1 MAVSSGIPENAKR
14 NQGGLA
20 FLGWIVLILI
30 LVAGAYFRFIGLN
43 WDESQHLHPDE
54 RFLTMVEAS
63 LTPVKS
69 LGDYFNTDQSTLNP
83 NNVGYGFFVYGTVPI
98 FIVRYVAQAL
108 GQTGYD
114 QVFLV
119 GRAASGV
126 ADLLAV
132 VLVYLAA
139 QGLFRRRWLSVISAG
154 FYAFAVLPI
163 QLSHFFAVDTFANTF
178 ALAALC
184 FAVVI
189 LKSRSLN
196 DPDESETPQKGW
208 DWVTRDGK
216 SSIPYL
222 LFGLFYGLAL
232 ASKINIAPMAVLLP
246 GAAAVAWSRLSP
258 GGRIRQWPVIA
269 RNLVL
274 AGFVAFLI
282 FRIGQPYAFQGP
294 GILGIAPNQKWID
307 NIKGLLVQS
316 NGNSDSP
323 PELQWARRPASFA
336 WTNMV
341 EWGLGLP
348 LGLLATIGLFWM
360 GWRILRGRWREYGLL
375 WFWTVAYFLWQG
387 LSFTRTM
394 RYELPIYPLIMIMAA
409 WLLQELWG
417 SRMRWMD
424 AITNKI
430 SVVPWGKIVSIA
442 LAVGTLAATF
452 AWAFAFTRIYTRP
465 ITRVEASRWIYQNV
479 PAPINLQM
487 HSDQGEASSL
497 PLSYPTD
504 AVVRPDNGVELPFTS
519 QEDGA
524 VSAVQLNKFSL
535 SVGTAGQVQLQVVLN
550 SLDEGDQMI
559 AGGTLAFQSNMQDQP
574 AEISFDHLAMLKKG
588 QRYTLKIDLS
598 GENSMLILTDGL
610 QLKVSENYHPIKLG
624 PQNPV
629 IQPGKPFSA
638 SFFSQYPG
646 QLSQLALPLKVSQS
660 AAPNQTP
667 VSVTLIESG
676 AVLVANVNKI
686 IDISPGMSVP
696 VIQFDPPVD
705 INPGVGYVL
714 TIEAINSTAPIQ
726 IQGQLQLNLLDGERN
741 LSLPA
746 PVHLIRPDAPFL
758 TPFTARNSGILTGVL
773 LARAAQQVP
782 STGGTDTLTATITD
796 SLSGQVLAAAQV
808 TTDLFPA
815 NDPRGS
821 QVQFTFDPPLPVRQT
836 QTYFLQL
843 TTDQGAVAL
852 RGSAPANESSWDD
865 GLPLRVDGMDGYS
878 GFYQG
883 DLNFEMYWNDDAAKL
898 ERFTTILDQA
908 DYIFISSNRQWGTTT
923 RVQERYPLT
932 TEYYRDLMGC
942 PADQSIID
950 CYSIAQVG
958 MYQGKLGFDLVKVF
972 QSEPALGGWQFNTQ
986 FAEEAFT
993 VYDHPK
999 VMIFQKR
1006 ADYSSQNVRN
1016 LLGAVDLSKV
1026 VQVTPRQAGVPGNL
1040 MLPSE
1045 KLGQQQEGGTWSEL
1059 FDRELILNRWPAVG
1073 AVIWYLF
1080 IFLLGCLVYPFV
1092 RLASGGLSDR
1102 GYPLARLIGM
1112 ILLAFLVWF
1121 GSSNGLP
1128 FTRTVIWLVLA
1139 GLLVLNLV
1147 LFLIQRTQIVNE
1159 IKSQPK
1165 YYLMIEGLFLAFF
1178 VLDLLIRLGNP
1189 DLWHP
1194 AKGGEKPMDFSYLN
1208 AVIKSTSFPPYD
1220 PWFAGGY
1227 INYYYYGFV
1236 LVGVLIKA
1244 LGIIPAV
1251 AYNLVLPTLFAMV
1264 ALGAFSV
1271 GWNLLSRN
1279 PMDEDREESGAYGK
1293 GIERTPLLA
1302 GLAAAVG
1309 LLILGNL
1316 GTINMIW
1323 EGFQLTVVS
1332 RDVMEKADFFTRMG
1346 WTFQGLLN
1354 YFKGIPLP
1362 YNIGEWYWN
1371 PSRAIPGEPITEF
1384 PFFTFLYADL
1394 HAHMI
1399 ALPVTILS
1407 VAWSLNILRGRWV
1420 WGVVGRSEAW
1430 AWMQFGATFV
1440 LGGLAIGA
1448 LRPTNTWDMP
1458 VYMVLGALAVLYT
1471 ALRYS
1476 PAPQRVLRLADNIY
1490 RFFAEMDAE
1499 EEAEKKITSSSWV
1512 RRILKFATVALPS
1525 ILLLVGLSFIFYQ
1538 PFADWF
1544 GQAYNSIEAWTGD
1557 HTPMW
1562 AYRLHWG
1569 VFLFVIASWM
1579 VWESIDWMARTP
1591 LSALNKLRPFVAV
1604 IVTVVVGLFGA
1615 VVYLTLNKI
1624 QIAWIPLVLGV
1635 WALILIFR
1643 PGQSDAKRAVLFM
1656 TGTAL
1661 ALTLA
1666 VELIVLRGDLGR
1678 MNTVFKF
1685 YMQAWTLFSLSAA
1698 AALIWLLPAI
1708 NRWRSNWS
1716 SAWQAAAVTLIGC
1729 AALFPLLA
1737 GQAKIED
1744 RMAANAPHT
1753 LDGMAYMAYSH
1764 YSDQNTDMDLSE
1776 DYRAIRWMQDNVKGS
1791 PVIVEANTP
1800 EYRWGTR
1807 FTIYTGL
1814 PGVVGWNWHQRQ
1826 QRALTPSE
1834 WVTDRIDQI
1843 GTFYSTSSESF
1854 TLDFLREYKVRYII
1868 VGQLE
1873 RAYYPEEGLAKFD
1886 QWNGKYWKEIYREGQ
1901 TVIYEVLQ

>member
-1 MAVSSGIPENAKR
+1 MAVSSDIPENTNK

-20 FLGWIVLILI
+20 YLGWVALVLILA
-30 LVAGAYFRFIGLN
+30 AGAYFRFTGLN

-63 LTPVKS
+63 LRPENG
-69 LGDYFNTDQSTLNP
+69 LGDYFDTAQSALNP
-83 NNVGYGFFVYGTVPI
+83 NNVGYSFFVYGTVPI
-98 FIVRYVAQAL
+98 FIVRFIAQAL

-119 GRAASGV
+119 GRAASAAV
-126 ADLLAV
+126 DLLAV
-132 VLVYLAA
+132 ILVYLAA
-139 QGLFRRRWLSVISAG
+139 QGLFRRRWLSLISAG
-154 FYAFAVLPI
+154 FYAFAVLPV

-178 ALAALC
+178 GLAAFC

-189 LKSRSLN
+189 LNSGVPIRSA
-196 DPDESETPQKGW
+196 EAEIPQKGW
-208 DWVTRDGK
+208 DWLIRDWK
-216 SSIPYL
+216 SVIPYL

-246 GAAAVAWSRLSP
+246 GAAVVAWTRLSP
-258 GGRIRQWPVIA
+258 QTRGRQWPVIV

-274 AGFVAFLI
+274 AGIVAFLI

-294 GILGIAPNQKWID
+294 GFLGIAPNQKWID

-316 NGNSDSP
+316 NGDGDSP

-341 EWGLGLP
+341 EWGMGLP
-348 LGLLATIGLFWM
+348 LGLLATAGLLWM

-375 WFWTVAYFLWQG
+375 WLWTVAYFLWQG

-394 RYELPIYPLIMIMAA
+394 RYELPVYPLLMIMAA
-409 WLLQELWG
+409 WLLYELWG
-417 SRMRWMD
+417 SRTRWNG
-424 AITNKI
+424 ALAGKV
-430 SVVPWGKIVSIA
+430 SQVPWGKVLSVA
-442 LAVGTLAATF
+442 LAVGTLAATL

-465 ITRVEASRWIYQNV
+465 ITRVDASRWIYQNV
-479 PAPINLQM
+479 PAPINVQIQTGQ
-487 HSDQGEASSL
+487 DVVANL
-497 PLSYPTD
+497 PLSYPGD
-504 AVVRPDNGVELPFTS
+504 AMLTPDNGVQLPFTS

-524 VSAVQLNKFSL
+524 VSAVQFNKLNL
-535 SVGTAGQVQLQVVLN
+535 SIGTTTPVQLQVVLD
-550 SLDEGDQMI
+550 SLEGGDHSI
-559 AGGTLAFQSNMQDQP
+559 AGGTLAFQSNMQDQS
-574 AEISFDHLAMLKKG
+574 AVLAFDHLAMLQKG
-588 QRYTLKIDLS
+588 QRYTLKIELS
-598 GENSMLILTDGL
+598 GENSILILTEGP
-610 QLKVSENYHPIKLG
+610 QLKVSENFHQIALTPK
-624 PQNPV
+624 NPL
-629 IQPGKPFSA
+629 IQSGKPFSA
-638 SFFSQYPG
+638 SFYSQFSG
-646 QLSQLALPLKVSQS
+646 QLSHLSLPIQVSQT
-660 AAPNQTP
+660 AAPVQVP
-667 VSVTLIESG
+667 VSVTLIEGG
-676 AVLVANVNKI
+676 AVLTANANQI
-686 IDISPGMSVP
+686 IDITPGMPVP

-705 INPGVGYVL
+705 INPGVGYL
-714 TIEAINSTAPIQ
+714 ITIETINSATPIQ
-726 IQGQLQLNLLDGERN
+726 IQGQLQLDILDRTFVFP
-741 LSLPA
+741 LPA
-746 PVHLIRPDAPFL
+746 PAHLILPDTPFL
-758 TPFTARNSGILTGVL
+758 TPFTTQENGLLTDIL
-773 LARAAQQVP
+773 LARAAQQAPTAGNV
-782 STGGTDTLTATITD
+782 DTLTATITD
-796 SLSGQVLAAAQV
+796 SQSGQVLAAAKV
-808 TTDLFPA
+808 TGDMFPA
-815 NDPRGS
+815 NDPRGG
-821 QVQFTFDPPLPVRQT
+821 QVRLTFDPPLTVEQN

-843 TTDQGAVAL
+843 ATDQGAVAL
-852 RGSAPANESSWDD
+852 RGSAPANKSSWDD
-865 GLPLRVDGMDGYS
+865 GLPLRVDGLDGYS
-878 GFYQG
+878 GLYQG

-898 ERFTTILDQA
+898 ERFTTTLDQA

-942 PADQSIID
+942 PADQAIVD
-950 CYSIAQVG
+950 CYSTAQVG
-958 MYQGKLGFDLVKVF
+958 MYQGKLGFDLVKVS
-972 QSEPALGGWQFNTQ
+972 QSEPALGDWQFNSQ

-999 VMIFQKR
+999 VLIFQKR

-1026 VQVTPRQAGVPGNL
+1026 VQVTPRKAGVPGNL

-1045 KLGQQQEGGTWSEL
+1045 KLGQQQEGGTWSDL
-1059 FDRELILNRWPAVG
+1059 FDRESILNRMPAVG
-1073 AVIWYLF
+1073 AVVWYVF

-1092 RLASGGLSDR
+1092 RLAMGGLADR
-1102 GYPLARLIGM
+1102 GYPLARLVGM
-1112 ILLAFLVWF
+1112 ILVAFLAWF

-1128 FTRTVIWLVLA
+1128 FTRAVIWLVLA
-1139 GLLVLNLV
+1139 GLLLVNLV
-1147 LFLIQRTQIVNE
+1147 LFLLQRTQIVDE
-1159 IKSQPK
+1159 IKSRPK
-1165 YYLMIEGLFLAFF
+1165 YFLMIEGLFLAFF

-1244 LGIIPAV
+1244 LGIIPAA

-1264 ALGAFSV
+1264 ALAAFSV

-1279 PMDEDREESGAYGK
+1279 HTEDNEGSTANGN
-1293 GIERTPLLA
+1293 GIERTPFLA
-1302 GLAAAVG
+1302 GFAAAIG
-1309 LLILGNL
+1309 ILILGNL

-1332 RDVMEKADFFTRMG
+1332 REVMEKADFFTRMG
-1346 WTFQGLLN
+1346 WTFQGLAN
-1354 YFKGIPLP
+1354 YFRGNPLP

-1399 ALPVTILS
+1399 ALPVTVLS
-1407 VAWSLNILRGRWV
+1407 IAWGLNILRGRWH
-1420 WGVVGRSEAW
+1420 WGEVGRGEAW
-1430 AWMQFGATFV
+1430 AWLHFGATFV

-1476 PAPQRVLRLADNIY
+1476 PAPQRILRLIDNIY
-1490 RFFAEMDAE
+1490 RFFAAMDG
-1499 EEAEKKITSSSWV
+1499 EEATLKSVTASTWV
-1512 RRILKFATVALPS
+1512 RWILKIGTVALPS
-1525 ILLLVGLSFIFYQ
+1525 ILLLVGFSFIFYQ

-1579 VWESIDWMARTP
+1579 VWESVDWMAKTP

-1604 IVTVVVGLFGA
+1604 IGTAVVALFGA
-1615 VVYLTLNKI
+1615 VFYLTLNKI
-1624 QIAWIPLVLGV
+1624 QIAWIPLIFGA

-1685 YMQAWTLFSLSAA
+1685 YMQAWTLFALSAA

-1716 SAWQAAAVTLIGC
+1716 NAWQAAAVTLIGC

-1744 RMAANAPHT
+1744 RMATNAPHT

-1764 YSDQNTDMDLSE
+1764 YADQNTDMDLAE
-1776 DYRAIRWMQDNVKGS
+1776 DLRAIQWMQENIQGS
-1791 PVIVEANTP
+1791 PVIVEANAP

-1834 WVTDRIDQI
+1834 WVTDRVDQI
-1843 GTFYSTSSESF
+1843 GTFYATDLETF
-1854 TLDFLREYKVRYII
+1854 TLDFLRQYKVRYII

-1886 QWNGKYWKEIYREGQ
+1886 QWTGKYWKEIYREGK